1 MKKHFKHFVSA
12 IVLSITILVSL
23 NAQTKGS
30 ESLTEEKI
38 DINSKAQELGISSE
52 QLQEILNSSINNGG
66 GNPLPDAMQERF
78 FTGLNADDTFGMS
91 LSSAGDVNGDGYDDI
106 IIGAPNNDAGGG
118 NAGRAYVFFGGNI
131 INSLADIILTGTA
144 ANDLFGRGVSTAG
157 DVNGDGYSDVIVG
170 IPGQD
175 AAGSNAGAA
184 YIYFGGESMDNIA
197 DVMLTGEAAG
207 DQLGFS
213 VASVGDVNG
222 DGYSDVITGAFFN
235 DAGGTDAGRAYI
247 YFGGQT
253 MNNTADV
260 ILTAEATGD
269 QFGYSVS
276 TAGDVNGDGYS
287 DAIVSGSR
295 NDTGGTDRGRAYIYF
310 GGQSM
315 DNIAD
320 VILTGDDLG
329 DTFGSSV
336 STAGDVNGDGYSDVI
351 VGAANEDTGGAN
363 SGSAYVFYG
372 GSTMD
377 ITADV
382 MFIGDAA
389 SDQFGLSVSECGDI
403 NGDGY
408 SDVIVG
414 AYFNDVGGSNAG
426 RAYIYFGGIS
436 MDNINDGILTGEA
449 ASDQFGWSVSD
460 AGDIN
465 GDGYSDVIV
474 GAANNDA
481 GGADAGRAYIYFG
494 GNVMDNT
501 ADVILT
507 GAAEIDFF
515 GNSVSTAGDVNGDG
529 YSDVIVG
536 AYKNDAGG
544 SNAGRAYIY
553 FGGASMD
560 NLVDVTLT
568 GEATLDNFGYS
579 VSTAGDVNGDG
590 YSDVIVG
597 APNNDAGGTFAGR
610 AYIYFGGN
618 VMDNTADVILTGA
631 AEMDFF
637 GNSVSTAG
645 DVNGDGYSDV
655 IVGAA
660 NNDAGGADAGRA
672 YIYFGGNVMDNTADV
687 ILTGAAEIDFF
698 GNSVSTAG
706 DVNGD
711 GYSDVIV
718 GAYGNDAGGY
728 SAGRAYIYFGGNV
741 MDNTADIILTGETA
755 IDLFSNSVSTS
766 GDVNGDGY
774 SDVIVGAYGNN
785 AGGYSAG
792 RAYLYLSTSPII
804 QSALTSIRDIANDQ
818 GGFVRVKWN
827 RSGYDIPG
835 QNRIAEY
842 ILQRSDPPGTS
853 GFVWDYVA
861 TIPAIRAFE
870 YSYVSPT
877 PSDSFSNSSGTFYFR
892 VIARGIHPDELWYS
906 NIMYGHSVDNLSPSA
921 PRNFYAGILGD
932 DVKLGWKANSES
944 DLLNCVIYRT
954 DVAGANPDTLEIYA
968 GVFDTTFIDTN
979 PLSGTAYYFL
989 KAQDVHNNLSPFTSA
1004 TMSAQ
1009 TTFALSV
1016 NVTNG
1021 WNMVSI
1027 PGLHPV
1033 DQNVSTWW
1041 QYRDPGAN
1049 VFKYTGGYQLIT
1061 SATPGVGYWMKHSGA
1076 RTYNTGDEWPAI
1088 QIVTN
1093 VPIIASEGWNLIGG
1107 YENIVSTSTIT
1118 TTPPGLITGS
1128 IFGYSSG
1135 YYSVNELIPG
1145 YAYWIKLTSSGQIN
1159 IPNSLVKTDGE
1170 RKEWISDS
1178 WGRIIFKDAENKS
1191 YTLYAVEGNTSLSEF
1206 DLPPLPPAGVF
1217 DIRFGSHR
1225 FAENLNGITQTIEM
1239 NGVVYPV
1246 SISVEAMTITLQ
1258 DETGQ
1263 KLNVILNSGEQV
1275 VVNDLNKIYVSG
1287 NNLPVQYSL
1296 EQNYPN
1302 PFNPSTKIR
1311 YSIPSVTLSGVEGS
1325 LVTLKVYDVLG
1336 NEVVTLVNEEKPVG
1350 NYEVEFNASGFASGI
1365 YFYRIQ
1371 AGSFVQS
1378 KKMILIK

>member
-1 MKKHFKHFVSA
+1 MDNV
-12 IVLSITILVSL
+12 
-23 NAQTKGS
+23 
-30 ESLTEEKI
+30 
-38 DINSKAQELGISSE
+38 
-52 QLQEILNSSINNGG
+52 
-66 GNPLPDAMQERF
+66 
-78 FTGLNADDTFGMS
+78 
-91 LSSAGDVNGDGYDDI
+91 
-106 IIGAPNNDAGGG
+106 
-118 NAGRAYVFFGGNI
+118 
-131 INSLADIILTGTA
+131 ADITLSGA
-144 ANDLFGRGVSTAG
+144 SPG
-157 DVNGDGYSDVIVG
+157 DN
-170 IPGQD
+170 
-175 AAGSNAGAA
+175 
-184 YIYFGGESMDNIA
+184 
-197 DVMLTGEAAG
+197 
-207 DQLGFS
+207 
-213 VASVGDVNG
+213 
-222 DGYSDVITGAFFN
+222 
-235 DAGGTDAGRAYI
+235 
-247 YFGGQT
+247 
-253 MNNTADV
+253 
-260 ILTAEATGD
+260 
-269 QFGYSVS
+269 FGY
-276 TAGDVNGDGYS
+276 
-287 DAIVSGSR
+287 
-295 NDTGGTDRGRAYIYF
+295 
-310 GGQSM
+310 
-315 DNIAD
+315 
-320 VILTGDDLG
+320 
-329 DTFGSSV
+329 SV

-351 VGAANEDTGGAN
+351 VGARQNDA
-363 SGSAYVFYG
+363 G
-372 GSTMD
+372 GS
-377 ITADV
+377 
-382 MFIGDAA
+382 
-389 SDQFGLSVSECGDI
+389 E
-403 NGDGY
+403 
-408 SDVIVG
+408 
-414 AYFNDVGGSNAG
+414 AG
-426 RAYIYFGGIS
+426 RVYIYFGGPS
-436 MDNINDGILTGEA
+436 MDNI
-449 ASDQFGWSVSD
+449 
-460 AGDIN
+460 
-465 GDGYSDVIV
+465 
-474 GAANNDA
+474 
-481 GGADAGRAYIYFG
+481 
-494 GNVMDNT
+494 

-507 GAAEIDFF
+507 GAASGDYF
-515 GNSVSTAGDVNGDG
+515 GESVSNAGDVNGDG
-529 YSDVIVG
+529 YFDVIVG
-536 AYKNDAGG
+536 AKDNDAAG
-544 SNAGRAYIY
+544 SDAGRAYIY

-579 VSTAGDVNGDG
+579 VSTVGDVNGDGYFDVIVGAASYPFGSSTGRAYVYYGGQTMDNSADVILTGEAVADFFGGSVSTCGDVNGDG

-597 APNNDAGGTFAGR
+597 SYLNDAGGTSAGR
-610 AYIYFGGN
+610 AYIYFGAQT
-618 VMDNTADVILTGA
+618 MDNIPDVTLASEA
-631 AEMDFF
+631 AGDFF
-637 GNSVSTAG
+637 GVSVHNLG
-645 DVNGDGYSDV
+645 DINQDGYSDV
-655 IVGAA
+655 IVGAER
-660 NNDAGGADAGRA
+660 NDAAG
-672 YIYFGGNVMDNTADV
+672 
-687 ILTGAAEIDFF
+687 
-698 GNSVSTAG
+698 S
-706 DVNGD
+706 
-711 GYSDVIV
+711 
-718 GAYGNDAGGY
+718 
-728 SAGRAYIYFGGNV
+728 SAGRAYIYFGAPF
-741 MDNTADIILTGETA
+741 MDEIVDIILTGETA
-755 IDLFSNSVSTS
+755 NDLFGGSVSDA

-774 SDVIVGAYGNN
+774 IDVIVGTV
-785 AGGYSAG
+785 GYDGTGFNKG
-792 RAYLYLSTSPII
+792 RAYLYLSSPPPIKPP
-804 QSALTSIRDIANDQ
+804 LKSINDVLFDQ
-818 GGFVRVKWN
+818 GGYVRVKWN

-842 ILQRSDPPGTS
+842 VLQRSDPPGTS

-861 TIPAIRAFE
+861 TIPAIREFE

-892 VIARGIHPDELWYS
+892 VIAHGTNPDELWYS

-921 PRNFYAGILGD
+921 PLNFYAGILGD

-944 DLLNCVIYRT
+944 DLLNYVIYRT
-954 DVAGANPDTLEIYA
+954 GVASANPDTLEIYA
-968 GVFDTTFIDTN
+968 AVFDTTFIDTN

-1004 TMSAQ
+1004 TVSAQ

-1145 YAYWIKLTSSGQIN
+1145 YAYWMKLTSSGQIN

-1178 WGRIIFKDAENKS
+1178 WGRIIFTDAENKS

-1365 YFYRIQ
+1365 YFYKLQ
-1371 AGSFVQS
+1371 AGSFNQV
-1378 KKMILIK
+1378 KKMILMK